1 MSSIHAHPT
10 GFPVLQPLLGDTFV
24 LAKCAPT
31 FDFSDESPGN
41 GYRSVLQ
48 VVYSCLAVMA
58 QSLDY
63 CLNYRNHVL
72 VCWFGG
78 VLICRRLV
86 PTLNYFAFTCRCC
99 GRAPLL
105 TGKLSLNCQF
115 NINNISATLTEY
127 TSVLETL
134 LQVIQFVIKALSTS
148 TCDCIFGELDR

>member
-1 MSSIHAHPT
+1 MYLLVKEMIDLLDRLVNDNLRHFWSVRDTRAGASARPFGNALIRLQTCMCAARTECWAMSYIYAHPT
-10 GFPVLQPLLGDTFV
+10 AFPVLQPLLGDTFV

-72 VCWFGG
+72 VCWF
-78 VLICRRLV
+78 
-86 PTLNYFAFTCRCC
+86 
-99 GRAPLL
+99 
-105 TGKLSLNCQF
+105 
-115 NINNISATLTEY
+115 
-127 TSVLETL
+127 
-134 LQVIQFVIKALSTS
+134 
-148 TCDCIFGELDR
+148 